1 MEYKHRLVSIFP
13 YNGDQYLKNI
23 AFDKKKNKG
32 IEALIFTSLK
42 RYLNKRNIDI
52 ATYDVIENKDSFKYV
67 YFDMP
72 YPWNARAWKK
82 IILNRKKNI
91 LICNE
96 SALIIPFN
104 YWKILHFFFA
114 KVFTWYE
121 PLIDNKKYLRIRL
134 PKSSYGINT
143 EPKKFKE
150 KKFLVIVNK
159 NVGPF
164 LPFEMIK
171 SFGRELY
178 SERIKSIEFLER
190 TIPNDFYLYGRGW
203 NKPKKYSLTERLLGF
218 RKYSTYKGV
227 IDDKIE
233 LLSNFKY
240 SLCFENLTDVTG
252 YITEKIFDCLKARC
266 VPIYW
271 GATDIEKYIPKDC
284 FIDFRE
290 FRNYEKL
297 LKFLDSLDEKEYNKY
312 MENIEKLLS
321 NKKFIN
327 TWFED
332 QFAKFF
338 LENILEINS
347 HEKN

>member
-1 MEYKHRLVSIFP
+1 MEKKFVSIFP
-13 YNGDQYLKNI
+13 YNGNAYLRNSL
-23 AFDKKKNKG
+23 FDRGKNKG
-32 IEALIFTSLK
+32 VEATIFAKLK
-42 RYLNKRNIDI
+42 KFLKERNIDI
-52 ATYDVIENKDSFKYV
+52 NTYDIATKMDPYRYV

-72 YPWNARAWKK
+72 YPWNIRAWKK
-82 IILNRKKNI
+82 IILHRKKNI
-91 LICNE
+91 LISNE

-104 YWKILHFFFA
+104 YWKILHFFFS
-114 KVFTWYE
+114 KVYTWYG
-121 PLIDNKKYLRIRL
+121 PLVDGKKYRRIKL
-134 PKSSYGINT
+134 PKSSFGINT
-143 EPKKFKE
+143 KPKKFKD

-164 LPFEMIK
+164 LPFNIIK
-171 SFGRELY
+171 SFGKELY
-178 SERIKSIEFLER
+178 SERMKSIDFFEKI
-190 TIPNDFYLYGRGW
+190 IPDRFSLYGRGW
-203 NKPKKYSLTERLLGF
+203 NKAKKYSLTEKIFGF
-218 RKYSTYKGV
+218 EKYKTYKGEV
-227 IDDKIE
+227 DDKIE
-233 LLSNFKY
+233 LISNFKY
-240 SLCFENLTDVTG
+240 SICFENLTDVNG
-252 YITEKIFDCLKARC
+252 YVTEKIFDCLKARC
-266 VPIYW
+266 VPIYY
-271 GATDIEKYIPKDC
+271 GATDIEKYIPKNC

-312 MENIEKLLS
+312 IENIEKLLS